1 MFIRNLFLLLVALL
15 LTQTGSTN
23 ESSDPDQ
30 LLKKVLTEIIDQNID
45 QALIDINSLIEIAP
59 NFTVAKIIKS
69 DLLASKSKVINQF
82 GYNFGGKN
90 DDLDHLKLE
99 LQKRIQLTSLEK
111 LKTINTKY
119 KFLLDSSVPY
129 FLFVDLPKSRLLVF
143 RNKDRKLEHISD
155 HYVSIGKK
163 GYGKKI
169 EGDQRTPVGVYF
181 LQKKIQNRLPD
192 KYGDGAYPINYPNI
206 RDKMNGNTGF
216 GIWIHGVPKTTF
228 SRPPYSSDGCIV
240 MTNQDLKKIEHILN
254 TPNTP
259 VVVSDVSIDDIL
271 MKETIALSSDIDK
284 FKKQI
289 ESWRITWEK
298 GNFDDYIK
306 FYSKRAVYNLK
317 EYESWTK
324 FKSNVFSSS
333 MNIEVKIN
341 NMSFFEHP
349 GSDLIL
355 VKFNQHYKS
364 NLIESEMTKQQLW
377 TKENNEWKIL
387 SEGKFI

>member
-1 MFIRNLFLLLVALL
+1 
-15 LTQTGSTN
+15 
-23 ESSDPDQ
+23 
-30 LLKKVLTEIIDQNID
+30 
-45 QALIDINSLIEIAP
+45 
-59 NFTVAKIIKS
+59 
-69 DLLASKSKVINQF
+69 
-82 GYNFGGKN
+82 
-90 DDLDHLKLE
+90 
-99 LQKRIQLTSLEK
+99 
-111 LKTINTKY
+111 
-119 KFLLDSSVPY
+119 
-129 FLFVDLPKSRLLVF
+129 
-143 RNKDRKLEHISD
+143 
-155 HYVSIGKK
+155 
-163 GYGKKI
+163 
-169 EGDQRTPVGVYF
+169 
-181 LQKKIQNRLPD
+181 
-192 KYGDGAYPINYPNI
+192 
-206 RDKMNGNTGF
+206 
-216 GIWIHGVPKTTF
+216 
-228 SRPPYSSDGCIV
+228 
-240 MTNQDLKKIEHILN
+240 
-254 TPNTP
+254 
-259 VVVSDVSIDDIL
+259 VSIDDIL

-284 FKKQI
+284 FKKHI

-364 NLIESEMTKQQLW
+364 NLIENKMTKQQLW

>member
-1 MFIRNLFLLLVALL
+1 MFFRNLFLLLVALL
-15 LTQTGSTN
+15 LTQTGITN

-82 GYNFGGKN
+82 GYNYSGKN

-99 LQKRIQLTSLEK
+99 LQKRIQLTPLDK
-111 LKTINTKY
+111 LKTINSKY

-143 RNKDRKLEHISD
+143 HNKDRKLEYISD

-206 RDKMNGNTGF
+206 RDKMNGNTGY

-240 MTNQDLKKIEHILN
+240 MSNQDLKKIEHILN
-254 TPNTP
+254 SPNTP

-289 ESWRITWEK
+289 EAWRITWEK

-317 EYESWTK
+317 DYESWTK

-341 NMSFFEHP
+341 NMSFFEYP

-355 VKFNQHYKS
+355 VKFNQYYKS
-364 NLIESEMTKQQLW
+364 NLIENKMTKQQLW

>member
-1 MFIRNLFLLLVALL
+1 MFFRNLFLLLVALL
-15 LTQTGSTN
+15 LTQTGITN

-82 GYNFGGKN
+82 GYNFSGKN

-99 LQKRIQLTSLEK
+99 LQKRIQLTPLDK
-111 LKTINTKY
+111 LKTINSKY

-143 RNKDRKLEHISD
+143 HNKDRKLEYISD

-206 RDKMNGNTGF
+206 RDKMNGNTGY

-240 MTNQDLKKIEHILN
+240 MSNQDLKKIEHILN
-254 TPNTP
+254 SPNTP

-289 ESWRITWEK
+289 EAWRITWEK

-317 EYESWTK
+317 DYESWTK

-341 NMSFFEHP
+341 NMSFFEYP

-355 VKFNQHYKS
+355 VKFNQYYKS
-364 NLIESEMTKQQLW
+364 NLIENKMTKQQLW